1 MMKRFM
7 VTAVAAAM
15 LAGAAFGQVNDAIE
29 DVIGTQLQ
37 AFNDRDVETA
47 FSFAS
52 PTIKGIFRDP
62 SIFGTM
68 VERGYPMVWDNRSV
82 RFLGLREEAGMQI
95 QTVQI
100 EDAQGDV
107 YTLEY
112 AMIETANGWQ
122 INGVQIVETD
132 LAA

>member
-1 MMKRFM
+1 MMRRFTM
-7 VTAVAAAM
+7 TAIAAVM
-15 LAGAAFGQVNDAIE
+15 LANAAVGQANDAIE
-29 DVIGTQLQ
+29 DVIGSQLQ
-37 AFNDRDVETA
+37 AFNDRDVTTA

-52 PTIKGIFRDP
+52 PTIQGIFREP
-62 SIFGTM
+62 GNFGTM
-68 VERGYPMVWDNRSV
+68 VERGYPMVWDNRAV

-100 EDAQGDV
+100 EDPAGDV

-112 AMIETANGWQ
+112 AMIETADGWQ

>member
-1 MMKRFM
+1 MFRKIAFGALG
-7 VTAVAAAM
+7 AVM
-15 LAGAAFGQVNDAIE
+15 LATASFAQANDAIE
-29 DVIGTQLQ
+29 DVIGSQLQ
-37 AFNDRDVETA
+37 AFTDRDVTTA

-52 PTIKGIFRDP
+52 PMIKGIFRDP
-62 SIFGTM
+62 GNFGTM
-68 VERGYPMVWDNRSV
+68 VEQGYPMVWDNRAV

-100 EDAQGDV
+100 EDRTGRF

-112 AMIETANGWQ
+112 AMIETPDGWQ
-122 INGVQIVETD
+122 INGVSLIETD

>member
-1 MMKRFM
+1 MFKRL
-7 VTAVAAAM
+7 TAAAAGLVM
-15 LAGAAFGQVNDAIE
+15 LAGAAVAQASEAIE
-29 DVIGTQLQ
+29 TVIGTQLQ
-37 AFNDRDVETA
+37 AFNDRDVGLA

-52 PTIKGIFRDP
+52 PMIKGM
-62 SIFGTM
+62 FGNSGNFGMM
-68 VERGYPMVWDNRSV
+68 VENGYPMVWDNRAV

-100 EDAQGDV
+100 EDTEGRV

-122 INGVQIVETD
+122 INGVQIIETD
-132 LAA
+132 LSA

>member
-1 MMKRFM
+1 
-7 VTAVAAAM
+7 
-15 LAGAAFGQVNDAIE
+15 
-29 DVIGTQLQ
+29 
-37 AFNDRDVETA
+37 
-47 FSFAS
+47 
-52 PTIKGIFRDP
+52 
-62 SIFGTM
+62 
-68 VERGYPMVWDNRSV
+68 MVWDNRAV

-100 EDAQGDV
+100 EDPNGDV

-112 AMIETANGWQ
+112 AMIETPDGWQ